1 MVKGSRETER
11 RGIASSSSKKR
22 VGEQAGLEETRRQ
35 EKRQQMASDAA
46 LATSQQDPITR
57 LATGNPLTPE
67 NADPDDN
74 DNQDID
80 EEDDDVD
87 DELFEEIAYLREL
100 QRNGKISAIEA
111 DDLVEW
117 AEEEIAKGKDLTD
130 ISQIIRSPS
139 KREKILTS
147 CRFVGKRRVPQIKD
161 NVPRQLW
168 YGNTPR
174 SSKTSQRK
182 PNQTFDGSPT
192 LSPAVI
198 SAASMSVEEQWDRFK
213 DEHPSQ
219 EGFERHEH
227 LEIWMVTMDM
237 KIRQAENLIQEL
249 QRQSSIKK
257 DKITKFKDGDV
268 FEKFTRQ
275 LQSEIFTVPL
285 CANRFELGN
294 LINPRVEPNPES
306 PIFYMV
312 SEDGEEIFQASAFWE
327 VLDPV

>member
-22 VGEQAGLEETRRQ
+22 AGEQAGLEEIRGQ
-35 EKRQQMASDAA
+35 EKRQQTASDAA
-46 LATSQQDPITR
+46 FATSQQDPATR
-57 LATGNPLTPE
+57 LAAGNSSTPE
-67 NADPDDN
+67 NTDPKDMDNHDD
-74 DNQDID
+74 DD
-80 EEDDDVD
+80 EEDDDMD
-87 DELFEEIAYLREL
+87 DGLFEEIAYLREL
-100 QRNGKISAIEA
+100 QRNGKISVIEA

-117 AEEEIAKGKDLTD
+117 AEEEIAKGKELAE
-130 ISQIIRSPS
+130 ISQVIRSPS
-139 KREKILTS
+139 KRAKILTS
-147 CRFVGKRRVPQIKD
+147 CRFVGNRRVPQIKD

-174 SSKTSQRK
+174 NSKTSRRM
-182 PNQTFDGSPT
+182 PSQTFDGSPT

-198 SAASMSVEEQWDRFK
+198 SAASMSVEEQWDRFQ
-213 DEHPSQ
+213 DEHPLQ
-219 EGFERHEH
+219 EGFERYEQ

-257 DKITKFKDGDV
+257 DKITKYKDGDV
-268 FEKFTRQ
+268 FEKFSRQ

-312 SEDGEEIFQASAFWE
+312 SEDG
-327 VLDPV
+327 

>member
-22 VGEQAGLEETRRQ
+22 AGEQAGLEEIRGQ
-35 EKRQQMASDAA
+35 EKRQQTASDAA
-46 LATSQQDPITR
+46 LATSQQDPAMR
-57 LATGNPLTPE
+57 LAAGNSSTPE
-67 NADPDDN
+67 NTDPKDMDNHDD
-74 DNQDID
+74 DD
-80 EEDDDVD
+80 EEDDDMD
-87 DELFEEIAYLREL
+87 DGLFEEIAYLREL
-100 QRNGKISAIEA
+100 QRNGKISVIEA

-117 AEEEIAKGKDLTD
+117 AEEEIAKGKELAE
-130 ISQIIRSPS
+130 ISQVIRSPS
-139 KREKILTS
+139 KRAKILTS
-147 CRFVGKRRVPQIKD
+147 CRFVGNRRVPQIKD

-174 SSKTSQRK
+174 SSKTSIRM
-182 PNQTFDGSPT
+182 PSQTFDGSPT

-198 SAASMSVEEQWDRFK
+198 SAASMSVEEQWDRFQ
-213 DEHPSQ
+213 DEHPLQ
-219 EGFERHEH
+219 EGFERYEH
-227 LEIWMVTMDM
+227 LEIWMVIMDM

-294 LINPRVEPNPES
+294 LINPRVEPNPDLLFSTWSLKMERKY
-306 PIFYMV
+306 FK
-312 SEDGEEIFQASAFWE
+312 QAH
-327 VLDPV
+327 LGNH